1 MSELRIEVDDQ
12 TADQY
17 ESATPEEQAEARAA
31 FARALRK
38 AQPDKKVSFL
48 EAARRH
54 VQGDDPVTQEEY
66 EKIVRELGQDALLD
80 EDW

>member
-31 FARALRK
+31 FARALRRRR
-38 AQPDKKVSFL
+38 ASEL
-48 EAARRH
+48 EEFVTRTHAAAVDRGLDAEAEARL
-54 VQGDDPVTQEEY
+54 QEDLGFGGD
-66 EKIVRELGQDALLD
+66 RG
-80 EDW
+80 